1 MIELKQSCLL
11 INKPS
16 GISSNNTLKKIKK
29 KLNQN
34 KAGFSGTLDPLAS
47 GLLLIF
53 FNKATKLC
61 SSFLNSDKSY
71 NALIRLGVTSAS
83 GDLDGE
89 IVKKLPVPNLSDINI
104 KKLEEKFSGIIEQ
117 TPPMYSALKH
127 KGIRMYEYARKG
139 IEIERPKR
147 NVTINNI
154 ALSIHD
160 ETHLLLKVN
169 CSKGTYIRSL
179 AEAVGEEIGCGALV
193 ANLQRTKIGE
203 IDISNAVNLDSFL
216 SCTTKEIFDKY
227 IINVDLLLKD
237 IPSCTLLETDAN
249 KILNG
254 DKIKINKNVSKVVK
268 IYDSYN
274 MLIGVGEINVNGEL
288 LPKKILV

>member
-11 INKPS
+11 IDKPA

-29 KLNQN
+29 KLNQK

-71 NALIRLGVTSAS
+71 NALIRLGVTSTS

-89 IVKKLPVPNLSDINI
+89 IIKKLPVPNLLDINI

-154 ALSIHD
+154 TLSIHD
-160 ETHLLLKVN
+160 KTHFLLKVN

-179 AEAVGEEIGCGALV
+179 AEAIGEEIGCGALV

-227 IINVDLLLKD
+227 IINVDLLLKN

-274 MLIGVGEINVNGEL
+274 MFIGVGEINVYGEL

>member
-1 MIELKQSCLL
+1 M
-11 INKPS
+11 
-16 GISSNNTLKKIKK
+16 
-29 KLNQN
+29 
-34 KAGFSGTLDPLAS
+34 
-47 GLLLIF
+47 LLIF

-71 NALIRLGVTSAS
+71 SALIRLGVTSAT

-89 IVKKLPVPNLSDINI
+89 IIKKLPIPNLAEINI
-104 KKLEEKFSGIIEQ
+104 KKLEKKFTGIIEQ

-147 NVTINNI
+147 SVTINNI
-154 ALSIHD
+154 SLSLHD
-160 ETHLLLKVN
+160 EEHLLLKVN

-179 AEAVGEEIGCGALV
+179 AETIGEEIGCGALV

-203 IDISNAVNLDSFL
+203 IDISNAVNLENLL
-216 SCTTKEIFDKY
+216 SCTTEEIVDKY
-227 IINVDLLLKD
+227 IINVDLLLKN
-237 IPSCTLLETDAN
+237 IPSCKLLETDLK

-254 DKIKINKNVSKVVK
+254 DKIKINKKASKVVK

-274 MLIGVGEINVNGEL
+274 MFIGVGEINVNGEL

>member
-1 MIELKQSCLL
+1 MIEFKQSCLL
-11 INKPS
+11 VNKPV

-29 KLNQN
+29 KLNQK

-71 NALIRLGVTSAS
+71 SALIRLCVTSAT

-89 IVKKLPVPNLSDINI
+89 IIKKLPIPNLAEINI
-104 KKLEEKFSGIIEQ
+104 KKLEKKFTGIIEQ

-147 NVTINNI
+147 SVTINNI
-154 ALSIHD
+154 SLSLHD
-160 ETHLLLKVN
+160 EEHLLLKVN

-179 AEAVGEEIGCGALV
+179 AETIGEEIGCGALV

-203 IDISNAVNLDSFL
+203 IDISNAVNLENLL
-216 SCTTKEIFDKY
+216 SCTTEEIVDKY
-227 IINVDLLLKD
+227 IINVDLLLKN
-237 IPSCTLLETDAN
+237 IPSCKLLETDLK

-254 DKIKINKNVSKVVK
+254 DKIKINKKASKVVK

-274 MLIGVGEINVNGEL
+274 MFIGVGEINVNGEL